1 MALKDKLFSFFDTPA
16 DNHSTSVMVAEK
28 NFRLD
33 SAHYLNEEG
42 IDLSHLK
49 SSPLSELIDNIV
61 EPKLFTRK
69 YCDEEYGV
77 PYISSTEMSE
87 IEPTPDR
94 FISKELTSNL
104 NDYIIRRGQVLV
116 SAAGTVGSSVGRSA
130 LAPSYL
136 NGVAGT
142 SDILRINCGEGK
154 YAGFIYIFLIS
165 SYGQQ
170 AIANIAYGAIIKRVR
185 GFQLSEVVV
194 PELSEKVKSQIHEL
208 AFTALQLREDAHNK
222 IQKARKLV
230 YKYNNLPPFNSD
242 EAEIYDPAY
251 HVASCIRS
259 TSEINDE
266 FRLDAHYYHPLFAL
280 AEKNVSANAKSIQPL
295 SELTENIFMG
305 NRFTRNYVA
314 SDFGVPFISTK
325 NLFQIR
331 PSDLKF
337 LSSSEMENISELLI
351 KRGWILLARSGSLG
365 GTFGKVAFV
374 WKNFEKMAG
383 SEHIIR
389 VIPND
394 NEIDSAY
401 LYAFLSSDYGYNL
414 IIRQRHG
421 ALIDEIAPEHLSEIP
436 IPIIDSSKQKE
447 IGDLIRQAYDHRAEA
462 NALEEKAQKILEQSL
477 TK

>member
-61 EPKLFTRK
+61 EPKLFTRR
-69 YCDEEYGV
+69 YCDKEYGV

-87 IEPTPDR
+87 IEPIPDR

-130 LAPSYL
+130 LAPDYL

-142 SDILRINCGEGK
+142 SDILRINCGEDK
-154 YAGFIYIFLIS
+154 YAGFIYIFLTS
-165 SYGQQ
+165 FYGQQ

-185 GFQLSEVVV
+185 GFQLSEMEV

-208 AFTALQLREDAHNK
+208 AFTALQLRENAHKK
-222 IQKARKLV
+222 IQNARKFV
-230 YKYNNLPPFNSD
+230 YKYNNLPPFNSG
-242 EAEIYDPAY
+242 EEEIHDPAY
-251 HVASCIRS
+251 HVPSCIIS
-259 TSEINDE
+259 TSEKNVE
-266 FRLDAHYYHPLFAL
+266 FRLDAHYYHPLFAH
-280 AEKNVSANAKSIQPL
+280 AEKNVSVNAKSIQPL

-305 NRFTRNYVA
+305 NRFTRNYVEP
-314 SDFGVPFISTK
+314 DFGVPFISTK

-351 KRGWILLARSGSLG
+351 KRGWILIARSGSLG

-374 WKNFEKMAG
+374 WKNFEKYAAT
-383 SEHIIR
+383 EDIVRI
-389 VIPND
+389 VPNPD
-394 NEIDSAY
+394 EIDVGY
-401 LYAFLSSDYGYNL
+401 LYAYLSCEYGYAS
-414 IIRQRHG
+414 IIRHRHG
-421 ALIDEIAPEHLSEIP
+421 ALIDHLAPEHLFDIS
-436 IPIIDSSKQKE
+436 IPIIDSNKQKE
-447 IGDLIRQAYDHRAEA
+447 IGDLVRQAYDNRSEA
-462 NALEEKAQKILEQSL
+462 IALEDKAQKILEQSL